1 MQRFHLA
8 LTTHN
13 LESTISDYS
22 VRLGIAPEVV
32 VQGEYALWRTDSLN
46 VSVRVDLSSKAG
58 SLRHLGFEDSLV
70 PCFSEEVD
78 VNGLVW
84 ERFSATVQKEEIETM
99 WPGSIIN

>member
-58 SLRHLGFEDSLV
+58 SLRHLGFEDSLEPGIYNLSTHLQCHDHQPFGN
-70 PCFSEEVD
+70 PCNLRLTS
-78 VNGLVW
+78 
-84 ERFSATVQKEEIETM
+84 
-99 WPGSIIN
+99 P